1 MAMLGTASTRKR
13 SVRAWILISLLFLL
27 LAAYLVLAHF
37 MGGPR
42 DVYGF
47 LRYALP
53 QWHEGNLRVGDQAPD
68 ARVFSLDGKE
78 AMYVHDWI
86 GKRPLVLIFGSY
98 T

>member
-1 MAMLGTASTRKR
+1 MRRWKWLIISFIA
-13 SVRAWILISLLFLL
+13 ILI
-27 LAAYLVLAHF
+27 LAYGTLSYF

-53 QWHEGNLRVGDQAPD
+53 QWHRGDLKVGDRAPD
-68 ARVFSLDGKE
+68 ARLISLDGRATFRIRDRISSK
-78 AMYVHDWI
+78 
-86 GKRPLVLIFGSY
+86 PLVLVFGSY

>member
-1 MAMLGTASTRKR
+1 MNEAALKRKR
-13 SVRAWILISLLFLL
+13 SIWKWIVGGFLVL
-27 LAAYLVLAHF
+27 VLAAYFVLAHF

-53 QWHEGNLRVGDQAPD
+53 QWHEGNLKVGEVAPD
-68 ARVFSLDGKE
+68 VRVFSLDGRTAHNLRE
-78 AMYVHDWI
+78 WI
-86 GKRPLVLIFGSY
+86 GKKPLVLIFGSY

>member
-1 MAMLGTASTRKR
+1 MEGNAYPRKR
-13 SVRAWILISLLFLL
+13 ALWRWL
-27 LAAYLVLAHF
+27 LAAFVLFLFAAYFTLAHF

-53 QWHEGNLRVGDQAPD
+53 QWHEGNLHVGDRAPD
-68 ARVFSLDGKE
+68 VRVYSLDGRTAHSLHE
-78 AMYVHDWI
+78 WI
-86 GKRPLVLIFGSY
+86 GQRPLVLIFGSY

>member
-1 MAMLGTASTRKR
+1 MPASTPIRKR
-13 SVRAWILISLLFLL
+13 SAGKWTLISFAFLL
-27 LAAYLVLAHF
+27 LAAYFVLAHF

-53 QWHEGNLRVGDQAPD
+53 EWHEGNLRVGDRAPD
-68 ARVFSLDGKE
+68 VRVFSLDGKQ
-78 AMYVHDWI
+78 ATYLHDWI

>member
-1 MAMLGTASTRKR
+1 MPEGALTRKS
-13 SVRAWILISLLFLL
+13 SVWKWILVLLGLL
-27 LAAYLVLAHF
+27 LGAYLVLAHF

-53 QWHEGNLRVGDQAPD
+53 QWREGNLHVGDRAPD
-68 ARVFSLDGKE
+68 ARVFSLDGKQ
-78 AMYVHDWI
+78 ALYLRDWI

>member
-1 MAMLGTASTRKR
+1 MCWWKR
-13 SVRAWILISLLFLL
+13 ALIIFV
-27 LAAYLVLAHF
+27 AVLAIAYGALSYF

-53 QWHEGNLRVGDQAPD
+53 HWHRGDLRVGDRAPD
-68 ARVFSLDGKE
+68 VQLVALDGQSKFLLSE
-78 AMYVHDWI
+78 RI
-86 GKRPLVLIFGSY
+86 GKHTLVLVLGSY

>member
-1 MAMLGTASTRKR
+1 MRENASSRNS
-13 SVRAWILISLLFLL
+13 SVWKWIPGAVLILL
-27 LAAYLVLAHF
+27 LGAYFALAHF

-53 QWHEGNLRVGDQAPD
+53 QWHEGNLHVGDRAPD
-68 ARVFSLDGKE
+68 VRVFSLDGRDG
-78 AMYVHDWI
+78 HDLHEWI
-86 GKRPLVLIFGSY
+86 GQKPLVLVFGSY

>member
-1 MAMLGTASTRKR
+1 MTKSASAQRH
-13 SVRAWILISLLFLL
+13 SVWKWVVAVFLVLI
-27 LAAYLVLAHF
+27 LAAYFVLAHF

-53 QWHEGNLRVGDQAPD
+53 EWHEGNLHVGDLAPD
-68 ARVFSLDGKE
+68 ARVYGLDGHTARYLHE
-78 AMYVHDWI
+78 WI
-86 GKRPLVLIFGSY
+86 GKKPLVLIFGSY

>member
-1 MAMLGTASTRKR
+1 MS
-13 SVRAWILISLLFLL
+13 RAKWILVVVVAI
-27 LAAYLVLAHF
+27 LALTYGTLSYF

-53 QWHEGNLRVGDQAPD
+53 QWHRGDLKVGDRAPD
-68 ARVFSLDGKE
+68 ARLVSLDGH
-78 AMYVHDWI
+78 ASFHIRDRV
-86 GKRPLVLIFGSY
+86 GARPLVLVFGSY

>member
-1 MAMLGTASTRKR
+1 MNENVYLRKR
-13 SVRAWILISLLFLL
+13 WLWKWL
-27 LAAYLVLAHF
+27 LAAFLLFVLAACFTLAHF

-53 QWHEGNLRVGDQAPD
+53 QWHEGNLHVGDRAPD
-68 ARVFSLDGKE
+68 VRVYSLDGRTARDLHE
-78 AMYVHDWI
+78 WI
-86 GKRPLVLIFGSY
+86 GQKPLVLVFGSY